1 MFHRAVDKHVLGC
14 TVSLFRSTVYI
25 FNIKN
30 VKSNVIW
37 VSFVKG
43 NSFNYMLFWCHFIQ
57 FNIITLIQRNY
68 ITTRPQECAGLEL
81 GS

>member
-68 ITTRPQECAGLEL
+68 IKTRPQECAGLEL